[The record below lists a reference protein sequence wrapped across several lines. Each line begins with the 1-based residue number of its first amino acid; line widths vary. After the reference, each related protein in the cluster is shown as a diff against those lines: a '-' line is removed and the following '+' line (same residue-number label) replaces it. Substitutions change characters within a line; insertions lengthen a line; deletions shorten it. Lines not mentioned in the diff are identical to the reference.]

1 MLKNIIDS
9 ICDEFVIF
17 VKGSCDKWPSSSF
30 FLREIKKSAF
40 NTTQFL
46 EISLFC
52 SEIDYNIHLDLLN
65 RVFSQATNMTHQ
77 LDNNNL

>member
-30 FLREIKKSAF
+30 FLREINKNPAF
-40 NTTQFL
+40 NKT
-46 EISLFC
+46 
-52 SEIDYNIHLDLLN
+52 
-65 RVFSQATNMTHQ
+65 
-77 LDNNNL
+77 